1 MPQTHHRYARP
12 CLEIEYDRTAI
23 TGISCCGFVP
33 VVFRVCGIDPQAR
46 LSISFQRVRKLQADD
61 MDPRAYEVQASP
73 GLYRIQPPFSRN
85 DYREYHAAFLA
96 RAHSQE
102 TGTIQLQM
110 VSAAGSL
117 LVDVAF
123 RFDPRQ
129 DRPRL
134 TVAKGQLQA
143 LRFLPALRAAE
154 ARNALNGQYPASA
167 GGTVLPVSDPYTAQ
181 AQHKENLT
189 LPLFALDA

>member
-1 MPQTHHRYARP
+1 MSQNHHRYARP
-12 CLEIEYDRTAI
+12 CLEIEYDRTAL
-23 TGISCCGFVP
+23 TSVSCCGFVP
-33 VVFRVCGIDPQAR
+33 VVFRVCGIDQQAR
-46 LSISFQRVRKLQADD
+46 LSINFQRVRKPQTDD

-73 GLYRIQPPFSRN
+73 GLYRVQPPFSRN

-96 RAHSQE
+96 RAHAQE

-117 LVDVAF
+117 LVDASF

-143 LRFLPALRAAE
+143 LRFLPALR
-154 ARNALNGQYPASA
+154 SA
-167 GGTVLPVSDPYTAQ
+167 
-181 AQHKENLT
+181 
-189 LPLFALDA
+189 DAWFSR

>member
-134 TVAKGQLQA
+134 TIAKGQLQA
-143 LRFLPALRAAE
+143 LRFLPALRSPE
-154 ARNALNGQYPASA
+154 ARDALKGQYPASA
-167 GGTVLPVSDPYTAQ
+167 RETVLPVQDPFATQ
-181 AQHKENLT
+181 AQRAASPMHS
-189 LPLFALDA
+189 LFALDA